1 VWVVTNL
8 SAKRSF
14 PFKNNLFDLL
24 IIDEASQCDVASA
37 LPLFYRAKHV
47 VIIGDPH
54 QLKHIS
60 LLSDTQDRTLAVQ
73 HHLNDE
79 QFSDFSYTRHSLYDL
94 IQRSGMENNEHPIL
108 LNEHYRCHP
117 DIISFSNE
125 YYYEQKLTIATDE
138 KKLLQNPSM
147 KTRVIWHHIKGKTTH
162 TKSPYNEQ
170 EAEAVVEEILKL
182 LKTMNETKTTMGIVT
197 LFRAQTE
204 IITEKLNTFQPV
216 FETPITVGTAHRF
229 QGDEKDIIMFSPAV
243 SVGVK
248 PGTLHWIQSTS
259 QLLNVAVTRARSLLI
274 IVGDQDICSQTAGPL
289 KDLVDYIKTRT
300 LTSGVCDTPMK
311 QLLYSEL
318 TKNGIAVTPGYWVKG
333 YSSPYLDFALFING
347 YKYALELE
355 GEHHTSSFKD
365 QQLTRDIKLRTEG
378 WRFRRL
384 KEQDIKNN
392 IDVVIE
398 EIKRLC

>member
-1 VWVVTNL
+1 VTNL

-60 LLSDTQDRTLAVQ
+60 LLSDTQDRTLAVK
-73 HHLNDE
+73 HHLNE
-79 QFSDFSYTRHSLYDL
+79 EVFSDFSYTRHSLYDL
-94 IQRSGMENNEHPIL
+94 VQRIGVENNEHPIL

-125 YYYEQKLTIATDE
+125 YYYGQKLTIATDE
-138 KKLLQNPSM
+138 KKLLHNPFT
-147 KTRVIWHHIKGKTTH
+147 KTRVIWHHIKGKTIH

-170 EAEAVVEEILKL
+170 EAETVVEEILKL
-182 LKTMNETKTTMGIVT
+182 LGTIGDTQSSNITIGIVT

-204 IITEKLNTFQPV
+204 IITEKLNTFQPI
-216 FETPITVGTAHRF
+216 FKTPIVIGTAHRF
-229 QGDEKDIIMFSPAV
+229 QGDEKDIIVFSPAV
-243 SVGVK
+243 SDGVK
-248 PGTLHWIQSTS
+248 PGTLHWIQTTS

-274 IVGDQDICSQTAGPL
+274 IVGDQDICSQTTGPL
-289 KDLVDYIKTRT
+289 KDLVEYVETRNI
-300 LTSGVCDTPMK
+300 TSGVLDSPSK
-311 QLLYSEL
+311 QLLYTEL
-318 TKNGIAVTPGYWVKG
+318 IKNDIAVTPGYCVKG
-333 YSSPYLDFALFING
+333 SSPSYLDFVLFING
-347 YKYALELE
+347 CKYVLELD
-355 GEHHTSSFKD
+355 GEHQNVSLID
-365 QQLTRDIKLRTEG
+365 QKLTRDIQLRTEG

-384 KEQDIKNN
+384 KEQDIHNN
-392 IDVVIE
+392 IQGVIE